1 MFGVFS
7 TAIALL
13 IVRISNGVFAG
24 PPPSQ
29 ATAPLRVAALEI
41 NGWNL
46 VFRAT
51 SGNGQNVYN
60 AWMTGQ
66 NASTTKPIDMSRTY
80 SSHFRQDNLK
90 ATWANLHVTYVK
102 FALYRDNREVGYVIF
117 DAQGSDFTNWF
128 AKERVV
134 DASWSDLTKTA
145 TYNFFSI
152 VGDTFN
158 DERRFFINKLY
169 YGCPKD
175 IGHVAVI
182 ERDCNNCNCN
192 MDKHPR
198 YPQFIYADLNSADLW
213 EKQQFGRADYMAIFV
228 SH

>member
-7 TAIALL
+7 TAIALF
-13 IVRISNGVFAG
+13 IVQISNVVVAG
-24 PPPSQ
+24 PPPAQ
-29 ATAPLRVAALEI
+29 ATAPLLVAQLEM

-51 SGNGQNVYN
+51 SGNGQNVYS

-66 NASTTKPIDMSRTY
+66 NASTTKPIDMSRSY
-80 SSHFRQDNLK
+80 SSHFRQENLN
-90 ATWANLHVTYVK
+90 ATWANINATYVK

-117 DAQGSDFTNWF
+117 DAQGSDFSNWF
-128 AKERVV
+128 AKGRVV

-145 TYNFFSI
+145 TYNGFSI
-152 VGDTFN
+152 YGDVRATI
-158 DERRFFINKLY
+158 ERRFLINNV
-169 YGCPKD
+169 YGECPGD

-182 ERDCNNCNCN
+182 ERDGSCN
-192 MDKHPR
+192 MDKHPS
-198 YPQFIYADLNSADLW
+198 YPQFVYADLNSADMW
-213 EKQQFGRADYMAIFV
+213 QKQQFGRADYMAIFV

>member
-1 MFGVFS
+1 M
-7 TAIALL
+7 
-13 IVRISNGVFAG
+13 AG
-24 PPPSQ
+24 PPPAQS
-29 ATAPLRVAALEI
+29 TAPLLVAELEI

-51 SGNGQNVYN
+51 SGNGQNVYS

-80 SSHFRQDNLK
+80 SSHFRQDNLN
-90 ATWANLHVTYVK
+90 AIWANLNVIYVK
-102 FALYRDNREVGYVIF
+102 FALYSDKREVGFVIF
-117 DAQGSDFTNWF
+117 DAQGSDFNNWF
-128 AKERVV
+128 AKGRVV
-134 DASWSDLTKTA
+134 DASWSDLTKTT

-152 VGDTFN
+152 VGDVISTI
-158 DERRFFINKLY
+158 ERRFRINTLY
-169 YGCPKD
+169 HGFCLGD

-182 ERDCNNCNCN
+182 EREGSCN

-198 YPQFIYADLNSADLW
+198 YPQFVYADFNSADMW
-213 EKQQFGRADYMAIFV
+213 QKQQFGRANYMAIFV